1 MYYIHCVTGRI
12 RIKTPEIKNNRYKAE
27 AVKQT
32 LNAMIGVYVNDINIL
47 TGSILVHYNPSAV
60 NSEKIID
67 RLEKT
72 GYFNSSLSISND
84 EYVKSAATKA
94 GNFAAKTIFGA
105 ALDTVFAGSPL
116 SMVTVFI

>member
-1 MYYIHCVTGRI
+1 MYYIHNIPGRI

-32 LNAMIGVYVNDINIL
+32 LNAMRGVSVQDVNLL
-47 TGSILVHYNPSAV
+47 TGSVLVHYNTAV
-60 NSEKIID
+60 TDVRSIID

-72 GYFNSSLSISND
+72 GYFNTSLSVTND
-84 EYVKSAATKA
+84 DYVKTAATKV

-105 ALDTVFAGSPL
+105 ALDTALAGTPL
-116 SMVTVFI
+116 ALITVFI

>member
-1 MYYIHCVTGRI
+1 MYYIHNIPGRI
-12 RIKTPEIKNNRYKAE
+12 RIKTPEIKNNKYKAE

-32 LNAMIGVYVNDINIL
+32 LNNMVGVNVVDINIL
-47 TGSILVHYNPSAV
+47 TGSVLVRYNPSVASV
-60 NSEKIID
+60 EKIID

-72 GYFNSSLSISND
+72 GYFNASLSVTND

-105 ALDTVFAGSPL
+105 ALDTALAGTPL
-116 SMVTVFI
+116 SLLTVFI